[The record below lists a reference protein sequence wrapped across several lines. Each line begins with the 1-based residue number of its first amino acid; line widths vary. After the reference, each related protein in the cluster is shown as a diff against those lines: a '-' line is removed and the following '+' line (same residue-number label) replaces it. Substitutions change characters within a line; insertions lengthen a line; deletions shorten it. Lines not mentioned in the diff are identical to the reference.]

1 MTQTAALEGRSRW
14 DIVFLTLAAGIIAAV
29 QVGKLPPAIPLLR
42 AELGI
47 SLVTAGWAASLF
59 NIAGALGGIFIG
71 AQVEHFGIRRTILI
85 CLAILSLG
93 AMIDALAPFA
103 GWLML
108 GRGFVSLGFVG
119 IAVTAPRLVAAA
131 AALERHHGLA
141 LGLWSIYMPAGMAL
155 AMFLAPLLIPD
166 LGWRG
171 FWLICALAGIV
182 FIPLYWAAST
192 PNRWTSPPKSASRNV
207 LRNIRISLN
216 RPAPWIMAGC
226 FALYSIQWLAVM
238 VWLPTFLIERHGMSN
253 GEAAMGTAVVV
264 AVNILGNLTAGW
276 LLHRGAARWLLI
288 VIACLDHGRDRR
300 RDLFRRGGGQLAPA
314 AGRHIFLRRRHSAGL
329 GVLRLPAA
337 RPRTGPDRHYFRR
350 RHSGLQQR
358 QPAGSAGDGG
368 SGQCRGLVEQ
378 LVAAGRLCPGR
389 LRPRRLAWPH
399 RSTLKPQINRPV
411 PA

>member
-1 MTQTAALEGRSRW
+1 MSQSEAAQGRSRW
-14 DIVFLTLAAGIIAAV
+14 DIVFLTLAAGIIAAI

-59 NIAGALGGIFIG
+59 NVAGALGGIFIG
-71 AQVEHFGIRRTILI
+71 AQVEHFGVRRTILI
-85 CLAILSLG
+85 CLAVLSLG
-93 AMIDALAPFA
+93 AMIDALAPSA

-108 GRGFVSLGFVG
+108 GRGLVSLGFVG
-119 IAVTAPRLVAAA
+119 IAVTAPRVVAA

-141 LGLWSIYMPAGMAL
+141 LGLWSIYMPAGMAV

-171 FWLICALAGIV
+171 FWQICAWAAVV
-182 FIPLYWAAST
+182 FIPIYWAAST
-192 PNRWTSPPKSASRNV
+192 PGRWTSPPKSARRNV

-216 RPAPWIMAGC
+216 RPAPWIMACC

-288 VIACLDHGRDRR
+288 MVACLTM
-300 RDLFRRGGGQLAPA
+300 GGTATAIFSGAAPDSWQLALAIVFSMVGGILPGSVLSACPLHAPGPA
-314 AGRHIFLRRRHSAGL
+314 QIAIISGVVIQGSNSGSLLGPPAMAAVANVAGWSNTWWLLAGCALAGCALAIWLGRIEARLHLSA
-329 GVLRLPAA
+329 
-337 RPRTGPDRHYFRR
+337 
-350 RHSGLQQR
+350 
-358 QPAGSAGDGG
+358 
-368 SGQCRGLVEQ
+368 E
-378 LVAAGRLCPGR
+378 
-389 LRPRRLAWPH
+389 
-399 RSTLKPQINRPV
+399 
-411 PA
+411 